1 MAGAETS
8 KKMNVLFIAVDDMN
22 TDLNCYG
29 VAQVKTPHIDKLAAQ
44 GVLFDRAYCQFPV
57 CGQSRASVMMGLR
70 PNTSGFLK
78 KRDNLRK
85 LQPDVVTLGQFFMK
99 QGYVSARVGK
109 IYHYSNPYSIGT
121 NGNDDKASW
130 NERYNPKGIDRTQE
144 DKITR
149 YGKTKNPKALGI
161 SMAWWDPVSED
172 TDHTD
177 GKVASKAIELIE
189 KHKDKPFFLAVGFY
203 NPHCPYVAPKKYF
216 DLYDIK
222 DIKMESHGEAK
233 KDLEDVPPMAIT
245 RDSANW
251 PYFFEGVTVEQAKQ
265 CKLAYYAS
273 ISFVDAQVGR
283 IMASLKENNLD
294 DNTLVVLWSDH
305 GYFLGEKGLWYKFKN
320 FERSLRSPM
329 IIKGPNVSA
338 VNKVCTQPVELL
350 DLYPTLADM
359 TGHDVPGVLEG
370 KSLRPLLSDPK
381 APWTKPAISQV
392 YYSEQEQ
399 GYSIRTHRYRYVE
412 WNGGNA
418 GEELY
423 DHQND
428 PNEINN
434 LAKKIEYK
442 QIKNGLKKALLPFVK
457 Y

>member
-1 MAGAETS
+1 MNTKQHYLAPFFIAITLAIFSLSMAGAETS

-99 QGYVSARVGK
+99 QGYLSARVGK

-177 GKVASKAIELIE
+177 G
-189 KHKDKPFFLAVGFY
+189 
-203 NPHCPYVAPKKYF
+203 
-216 DLYDIK
+216 
-222 DIKMESHGEAK
+222 
-233 KDLEDVPPMAIT
+233 
-245 RDSANW
+245 
-251 PYFFEGVTVEQAKQ
+251 
-265 CKLAYYAS
+265 
-273 ISFVDAQVGR
+273 
-283 IMASLKENNLD
+283 
-294 DNTLVVLWSDH
+294 
-305 GYFLGEKGLWYKFKN
+305 
-320 FERSLRSPM
+320 
-329 IIKGPNVSA
+329 
-338 VNKVCTQPVELL
+338 
-350 DLYPTLADM
+350 
-359 TGHDVPGVLEG
+359 
-370 KSLRPLLSDPK
+370 
-381 APWTKPAISQV
+381 
-392 YYSEQEQ
+392 
-399 GYSIRTHRYRYVE
+399 
-412 WNGGNA
+412 
-418 GEELY
+418 
-423 DHQND
+423 
-428 PNEINN
+428 
-434 LAKKIEYK
+434 
-442 QIKNGLKKALLPFVK
+442 
-457 Y
+457 